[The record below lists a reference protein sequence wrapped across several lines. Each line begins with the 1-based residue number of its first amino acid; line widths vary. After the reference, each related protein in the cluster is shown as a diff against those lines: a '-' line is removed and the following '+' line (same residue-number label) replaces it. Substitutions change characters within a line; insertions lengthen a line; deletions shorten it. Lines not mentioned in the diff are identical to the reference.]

1 MNTSP
6 ITLRSAVPDD
16 HDAVVVL
23 TRQRRN
29 QLAEWEPVFW
39 RKRAGS
45 DENHA
50 SFLHWCLSDASPLSA
65 FVAVSGTSVVG
76 CVIISPQPRAFFD
89 DLCVADPSMWATVGA
104 ILLGAPRSGPALLC
118 APSKDTEQ
126 QKWLTTVPQ
135 WVTASYSFSI
145 VLTPSTNPRPHPIV
159 IVPGPIVDSPVHPF
173 GGSIDPALAD
183 GLRIANE
190 EGIVIG
196 DASVEPPIYDP
207 GGPTTVIDR
216 IVGQNREALLNHAI
230 DAAGARGDAQL
241 IVVADVHDDEL
252 IGLMS
257 AAGGTQPVVNWVR
270 G

>member
-1 MNTSP
+1 M
-6 ITLRSAVPDD
+6 
-16 HDAVVVL
+16 
-23 TRQRRN
+23 
-29 QLAEWEPVFW
+29 
-39 RKRAGS
+39 
-45 DENHA
+45 
-50 SFLHWCLSDASPLSA
+50 
-65 FVAVSGTSVVG
+65 
-76 CVIISPQPRAFFD
+76 
-89 DLCVADPSMWATVGA
+89 
-104 ILLGAPRSGPALLC
+104 
-118 APSKDTEQ
+118 
-126 QKWLTTVPQ
+126 
-135 WVTASYSFSI
+135 
-145 VLTPSTNPRPHPIV
+145 
-159 IVPGPIVDSPVHPF
+159 
-173 GGSIDPALAD
+173 AD